1 MLRQNSHITT
11 CIENSLQQYFTDLDG
26 QPAHDVYQMVLQQ
39 VELPL
44 LRCVMAHCEG
54 NQSKAADMLGLNRN
68 TLRKKFTNSSPSK
81 ISPNHGQTKNFTP
94 NTG

>member
-11 CIENSLQQYFTDLDG
+11 CIENSLHQYFTDLDG

-54 NQSKAADMLGLNRN
+54 NQSKAAQVLGLNRN
-68 TLRKKFTNSSPSK
+68 TLRKKLSTYGL
-81 ISPNHGQTKNFTP
+81 I
-94 NTG
+94 

>member
-1 MLRQNSHITT
+1 MLHQNSHITT

-44 LRCVMAHCEG
+44 LPNPHIFQVASEL
-54 NQSKAADMLGLNRN
+54 QTTRN
-68 TLRKKFTNSSPSK
+68 TN
-81 ISPNHGQTKNFTP
+81 
-94 NTG
+94 

>member
-54 NQSKAADMLGLNRN
+54 NQSKAAHDQYFSGSLL
-68 TLRKKFTNSSPSK
+68 LK
-81 ISPNHGQTKNFTP
+81 NHKEH
-94 NTG
+94 

>member
-44 LRCVMAHCEG
+44 LRCVMAHC
-54 NQSKAADMLGLNRN
+54 
-68 TLRKKFTNSSPSK
+68 
-81 ISPNHGQTKNFTP
+81 
-94 NTG
+94 

>member
-26 QPAHDVYQMVLQQ
+26 QPAHAVYQMVLQQ

-54 NQSKAADMLGLNRN
+54 NQSKAAQVLGLNRN
-68 TLRKKFTNSSPSK
+68 TLRKKLSAYGL
-81 ISPNHGQTKNFTP
+81 I
-94 NTG
+94 